1 MGIWGSER
9 ISPRSARV
17 EREDESEGNTSPSG
31 GDRPAGSRRPPG
43 VICQNRIPAAP
54 RADATV
60 SADLEGGGR
69 FYGQLTDCDPATVG
83 FEIPVELCFRRIHE
97 GEGFIS
103 YFWKFRPA

>member
-1 MGIWGSER
+1 MI
-9 ISPRSARV
+9 
-17 EREDESEGNTSPSG
+17 
-31 GDRPAGSRRPPG
+31 
-43 VICQNRIPAAP
+43 
-54 RADATV
+54 

-83 FEIPVELCFRRIHE
+83 FDMPVELCFRRIHE